1 MIRYIEIKSR
11 TRAEFVDIT
20 ALVQDVVRS
29 AGIRNGMCHLF
40 VLHTTAGITIN
51 EGADQAVQ
59 RDMLNFLD
67 KLVPNDPY
75 FTHAEGNSDAH
86 IKSSL
91 VGTSQ
96 RIFVENAK
104 LVLGTWQAIY
114 FCEFDGPRQR
124 KVAVKITSD
133 EA

>member
-1 MIRYIEIKSR
+1 MIRYIEVKSR
-11 TRAEFVDIT
+11 ARAEFIDIT

-29 AGIRNGMCHLF
+29 AGVRNGMCHLF

-59 RDMLNFLD
+59 RDMLNFLN

-104 LVLGTWQAIY
+104 LILGAWQAIY

-133 EA
+133 EG